1 MKKIV
6 IILILIISQATWA
19 QDFII
24 GEVKEVKNGNTF
36 VVQYDNKKQIVQI
49 KDSNIL
55 EKEKAQLYLKENI
68 LDKEVILAEVSNEN
82 NVLLTDA
89 VMYNC
94 KRSADESDDFPC
106 IEANNLNIEMFS
118 QGFLEYT
125 GDIEFL
131 QMTNK

>member
-6 IILILIISQATWA
+6 IILILIINQTTWA
-19 QDFII
+19 QEFMI
-24 GEVKEVKNGNTF
+24 GEVKEIKSGNTF
-36 VVQYDNKKQIVQI
+36 VIQQENKQQLVKI
-49 KDSNIL
+49 KESNIL
-55 EKEKAQLYLKENI
+55 EKEKAQLYLKEKI
-68 LDKEVILAEVSNEN
+68 LDEEVVLIEVSKEN
-82 NVLLTDA
+82 NFLLTDA

-94 KRSADESDDFPC
+94 KRSSDESDDFPC

-131 QMTNK
+131 QMNNK